1 MSGALDRVVER
12 NALGLDRR
20 EVVGD
25 RPEIAGEL
33 LDNISVLVQGPSEL
47 GLVPEHVDAERG
59 VATARLCHQRKA
71 VPRDEGRAFVV
82 AALDERRREREVV
95 ASTQLRA
102 DLFVAYDASR
112 RRAAAK
118 QAVRELWVPVPK
130 GREKFDIVVT
140 AGDDEVHAF
149 PVHDVEQ
156 GALERIWLRGSG
168 RYPVDDIEVE
178 ERGLVRHARR
188 PHEQEPVATAIERG
202 QNILTDPGADREYK

>member
-1 MSGALDRVVER
+1 MSGALECVVER

-25 RPEIAGEL
+25 SPEIAEEL

-82 AALDERRREREVV
+82 AALEE
-95 ASTQLRA
+95 
-102 DLFVAYDASR
+102 
-112 RRAAAK
+112 
-118 QAVRELWVPVPK
+118 

-178 ERGLVRHARR
+178 E
-188 PHEQEPVATAIERG
+188 
-202 QNILTDPGADREYK
+202 